1 MDAPVRQALPIPEF
15 VDELNA
21 ALDDPV
27 RDRTNHPFVLAVENG
42 TASKDQIAG
51 WLNQFSLWADPT
63 NKLFGVQW
71 AKCPDDDLREG
82 ILENMLEEEYGE
94 SSKTSGHMK
103 LLESTIRE
111 LGWSDERRAQ
121 DDMKLESWLFK
132 HWAEVVIR
140 NRSFVEGLA
149 ATSFA
154 AERINPLVFAKMEK
168 GLRAHYD
175 LSEDAMISVAVH
187 ASDVEEEHGSLGP
200 VAMERYATTTQ
211 MQEAVRF
218 AVIHT
223 ADLYYN
229 QYNIWKYY

>member
-82 ILENMLEEEYGE
+82 ILENMLRN
-94 SSKTSGHMK
+94 
-103 LLESTIRE
+103 LLEPSGKNST
-111 LGWSDERRAQ
+111 L
-121 DDMKLESWLFK
+121 
-132 HWAEVVIR
+132 
-140 NRSFVEGLA
+140 
-149 ATSFA
+149 
-154 AERINPLVFAKMEK
+154 
-168 GLRAHYD
+168 
-175 LSEDAMISVAVH
+175 
-187 ASDVEEEHGSLGP
+187 
-200 VAMERYATTTQ
+200 
-211 MQEAVRF
+211 
-218 AVIHT
+218 
-223 ADLYYN
+223 
-229 QYNIWKYY
+229 

>member
-1 MDAPVRQALPIPEF
+1 MDAPVKQALPISEF

-42 TASKDQIAG
+42 TATKDQIAG

-121 DDMKLESWLFK
+121 DDMKLESYLFK

-175 LSEDAMISVAVH
+175 LSEEAMVSVAVH
-187 ASDVEEEHGSLGP
+187 ASDVEEEHGTLGP
-200 VAMERYATTTQ
+200 VAMERYATTAQ

>member
-1 MDAPVRQALPIPEF
+1 MDAPVREALPIDKF

-27 RDRTNHPFVLAVENG
+27 RDRPNHPFVLAVENG
-42 TASKDQIAG
+42 TATNDQIAG

-94 SSKTSGHMK
+94 SSKTAGHMR
-103 LLESTIRE
+103 LLETTIRE

-121 DDMKLESWLFK
+121 DEIRLESYLFK

-168 GLRAHYD
+168 GMRAHYN
-175 LSEDAMISVAVH
+175 LSEEAMVSVAVH
-187 ASDVEEEHGSLGP
+187 ASDVEEEHGTLGP
-200 VAMERYATTTQ
+200 VAMERYAQTAQ
-211 MQEAVRF
+211 MQDAVRF

-229 QYNIWKYY
+229 QYNCWKYY

>member
-1 MDAPVRQALPIPEF
+1 MDAPVKQALPISEF

-42 TASKDQIAG
+42 TATKDQIAG

-121 DDMKLESWLFK
+121 DNMKLESYLFK

-175 LSEDAMISVAVH
+175 LSEEAMVSVAVH
-187 ASDVEEEHGSLGP
+187 ASDVEEEHGTLGP
-200 VAMERYATTTQ
+200 VAMERYATTAQ

>member
-1 MDAPVRQALPIPEF
+1 MDTQVREAVSTQQL

-27 RDRTNHPFVLAVENG
+27 RDRTQHPFVLAVENG
-42 TASKDQIAG
+42 TATNDQIAG

-94 SSKTSGHMK
+94 SSKTAGHMK

-111 LGWSDERRAQ
+111 LGWSDERRAE

-140 NRSFVEGLA
+140 NRTFVEGLA

-154 AERINPLVFAKMEK
+154 AERINPLVFAKIEK
-168 GLRAHYD
+168 GLREHWN
-175 LSEDAMISVAVH
+175 LSEDAMLSVAVH
-187 ASDVEEEHGSLGP
+187 ASDVEEEHGTLGP
-200 VAMERYATTTQ
+200 VAMERYASTAQ

-229 QYNIWKYY
+229 QYNCWQHY

>member
-1 MDAPVRQALPIPEF
+1 MDAPVEQALPISEF

-42 TASKDQIAG
+42 TATKDQIAG

-82 ILENMLEEEYGE
+82 ILDNMLEEEYGE
-94 SSKTSGHMK
+94 LSKTSGHMK

-121 DDMKLESWLFK
+121 DDMKLESYLFK

-175 LSEDAMISVAVH
+175 LSEEAMVSVAVH
-187 ASDVEEEHGSLGP
+187 ASDVEEEHGTLGP
-200 VAMERYATTTQ
+200 VAMERYATTAQ

>member
-1 MDAPVRQALPIPEF
+1 MDAPVKQALPIPEF

-27 RDRTNHPFVLAVENG
+27 RDRPNHPFVLAVENG
-42 TASKDQIAG
+42 TATKDQIAG

-121 DDMKLESWLFK
+121 DDMKLESYLFK

-168 GLRAHYD
+168 GLRAHYH
-175 LSEDAMISVAVH
+175 LSEEAMVSVAVH
-187 ASDVEEEHGSLGP
+187 ASDVEEEHGTLGP
-200 VAMERYATTTQ
+200 VAMERYATTAQ